1 MTRTAPQVTPGVP
14 RGDDAARGIVVGVD
28 GSAGGARALRWA
40 VEEGARRG
48 WDVTAVMAWTY
59 LDQRHPSGV
68 ERFDPEYS
76 ATDAMAALDDYVDQ
90 VVREVGEGAPA
101 VRREVVCDHPG
112 SALIDASAHAAL
124 LVVGARGLGGLAGA
138 LLGSVSSAC
147 IHHASCPIAVIRTEP
162 EPDPD
167 HEGGAR
173 VVVGVDD
180 SDVARRALSWAV
192 GEARARRAVLDVVHV
207 WTMPV
212 TTVHPLVPATFPID
226 AGAMEDAARAVIE
239 RLMGSVDVHGLEQP
253 VEHLVVEGPTAR
265 SLLDVAKGADVLVVG
280 SRGRGGFAG
289 LLLGSVSTQVTHH
302 ATCPVVVVP
311 PPDRHE

>member
-1 MTRTAPQVTPGVP
+1 MTSTAPQMTAGAS
-14 RGDDAARGIVVGVD
+14 RRDDAARGIVVGVD

-59 LDQRHPSGV
+59 LDQRHPRGI
-68 ERFDPEYS
+68 ERFDPEYG
-76 ATDAMAALDDYVDQ
+76 AADAMAALDDYVDQ
-90 VVREVGEGAPA
+90 VVTELGDSAPA

-112 SALIDASAHAAL
+112 SALVDASARAAL
-124 LVVGARGLGGLAGA
+124 LVVGARGLGGFAGA

-147 IHHASCPIAVIRTEP
+147 IHHATCPIAVIRT

-180 SDVARRALSWAV
+180 SDAARQALSWAV
-192 GEARARRAVLDVVHV
+192 GAARARRAVLDVVHV
-207 WTMPV
+207 WTIPV

-226 AGAMEDAARAVIE
+226 AGAMEDAARGVIE
-239 RLMGSVDVHGLEQP
+239 RLMGSVDVRGLEQP